1 MSIYFLYVSYIS
13 LYSHL
18 DLTPLGDLAPSVKIV
33 KNLEMFQ

>member
-13 LYSHL
+13 LVIL
-18 DLTPLGDLAPSVKIV
+18 ILLPFTGDLAPSVKIV